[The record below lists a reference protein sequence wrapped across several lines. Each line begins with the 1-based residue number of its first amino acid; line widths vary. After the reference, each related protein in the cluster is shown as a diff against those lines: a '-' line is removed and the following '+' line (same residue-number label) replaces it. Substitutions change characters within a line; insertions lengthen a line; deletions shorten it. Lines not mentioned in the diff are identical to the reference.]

1 MWHNFYMVR
10 ENMYVRTL
18 KMFWRK
24 SFTHDQKVWSIGH
37 ILDDKIKLWPITQ
50 LMKKKTV
57 LLVFSVL
64 DHYLIALFWFLIATL
79 YNTNCMVL
87 LKRSK
92 GKLIWVAITSAIFLI
107 RHLVCMHHKQT
118 VNTALKNKNGYVYVT
133 TS

>member
-1 MWHNFYMVR
+1 
-10 ENMYVRTL
+10 MYTEVITVSDTIFEWLEKICTL

-79 YNTNCMVL
+79 YNT
-87 LKRSK
+87 KRSK
-92 GKLIWVAITSAIFLI
+92 GKLI
-107 RHLVCMHHKQT
+107 
-118 VNTALKNKNGYVYVT
+118 
-133 TS
+133 